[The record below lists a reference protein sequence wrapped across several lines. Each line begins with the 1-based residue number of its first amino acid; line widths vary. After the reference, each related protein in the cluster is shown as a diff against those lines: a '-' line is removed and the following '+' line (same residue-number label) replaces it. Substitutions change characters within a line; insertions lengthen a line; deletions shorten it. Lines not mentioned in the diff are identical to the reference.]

1 MQTRKEKVLAIV
13 LSTAVFAAPFV
24 AAAPAYA
31 DPQLEQIQPQKET
44 ATAENGEPLSF
55 KERLKAKMAQAEIS
69 KMPAGEAYIPGGTQ
83 LNVELVTALH
93 SKTAR
98 TGDIVRFKMM
108 ENLILNDV
116 IVVPAGAEV
125 EGKVTKAT
133 SSGFFGRAGKLIFS
147 IDKVRT
153 INGVDIPLEYMG
165 KIQAGSDGGAIAVT
179 AVVSILG
186 GFLMKGK
193 NVSIPAGTKFAAKVK
208 NDTDLKTS
216 LKDLQEAMNPEKPHG
231 VSISIR

>member
-1 MQTRKEKVLAIV
+1 MKNKKGKILSIV
-13 LSTAVFAAPFV
+13 LSAAVFAAPFV

-31 DPQLEQIQPQKET
+31 DPQLEQIHPQKET
-44 ATAENGEPLSF
+44 ATTENGEPLSF
-55 KERLKAKMAQAEIS
+55 KERLKAKMAQEEIS
-69 KMPAGEAYIPGGTQ
+69 KMPPGEAYIPGGTQ

-93 SKTAR
+93 SKTTR
-98 TGDIVRFKMM
+98 TGDVVHLKMM
-108 ENLILNDV
+108 DNLILNDV

-125 EGKVTKAT
+125 EGKVTEAT

-179 AVVSILG
+179 AVVSLLG

-216 LKDLQEAMNPEKPHG
+216 LKDLKEAMNPDKPHG
-231 VSISIR
+231 VSISIQ